1 MASCKPGNEHWMKIP
16 DIVCELQCAGG
27 AQWHLGDPAFV
38 SMLVAVTLGVKP
50 LRRRRFALPDALQKE
65 SLGAQVL
72 DGAPLSFYAARMD
85 SPAQRKTK
93 IIATLGPAS
102 DSAEMIGH
110 LIEHGVDIFR
120 LNMSHA

>member
-65 SLGAQVL
+65 SLGAL
-72 DGAPLSFYAARMD
+72 RCSTEPLSASMLRAGILLPSVRRRLL
-85 SPAQRKTK
+85 PLLAQRAIPRK
-93 IIATLGPAS
+93 
-102 DSAEMIGH
+102 
-110 LIEHGVDIFR
+110 
-120 LNMSHA
+120 

>member
-1 MASCKPGNEHWMKIP
+1 MFPT
-16 DIVCELQCAGG
+16 V
-27 AQWHLGDPAFV
+27 
-38 SMLVAVTLGVKP
+38 VAV
-50 LRRRRFALPDALQKE
+50 LRVQTPEEPGEPGFLTIGNAVQCRAD
-65 SLGAQVL
+65 VL

-120 LNMSHA
+120 LNMSHATHDWIRPVVKEIRSAAVV